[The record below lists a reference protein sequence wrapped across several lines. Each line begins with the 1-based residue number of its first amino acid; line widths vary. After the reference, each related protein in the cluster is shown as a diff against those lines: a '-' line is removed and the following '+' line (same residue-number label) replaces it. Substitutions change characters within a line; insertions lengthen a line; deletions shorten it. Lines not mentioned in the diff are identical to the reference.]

1 MCGHFYKGDL
11 HVIFMNYDMKIKN
24 FHKVAGCR
32 LQVAGMNLLDSRLVW
47 FCYFEKVGRVC

>member
-32 LQVAGMNLLDSRLVW
+32 LQVAGVNLLDSRLVW